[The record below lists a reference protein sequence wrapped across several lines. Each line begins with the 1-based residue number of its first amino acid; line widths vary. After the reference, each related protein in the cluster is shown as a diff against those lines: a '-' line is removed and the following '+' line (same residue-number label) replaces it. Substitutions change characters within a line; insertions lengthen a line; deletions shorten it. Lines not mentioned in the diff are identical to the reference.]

1 MFQNTILHMAV
12 TKVFINL
19 DLNQIQNMWPVCGV
33 VTGGGVVA
41 TPLIVYIVAVFAMSS
56 VE

>member
-1 MFQNTILHMAV
+1 MAV

-19 DLNQIQNMWPVCGV
+19 DLKQIQIDWPVCGV
-33 VTGGGVVA
+33 VTGGGVA
-41 TPLIVYIVAVFAMSS
+41 TTPFTAHMVAVFAMSL

>member
-1 MFQNTILHMAV
+1 MAV

-19 DLNQIQNMWPVCGV
+19 DLKRIQIDWPVCGV
-33 VTGGGVVA
+33 VTGGGVA
-41 TPLIVYIVAVFAMSS
+41 TTPFTAHIVTVFAMNL